1 MSKESHRTSPAPG
14 VQIYHVKCYLKLDIG
29 VVIIPIV
36 TSLLLEY
43 SDALDSVGGDSMGG
57 IFDRDQ

>member
-1 MSKESHRTSPAPG
+1 MSKESHRTSPAPA
-14 VQIYHVKCYLKLDIG
+14 VQVYHVKCYLKLDIG
-29 VVIIPIV
+29 VVIIPRV

-43 SDALDSVGGDSMGG
+43 LDALDSVGGDSMGS